1 MSPVTRPLAHRR
13 FDLGTFA
20 LAIAMA
26 LVVLAAVSAPT
37 GPSPAAA
44 SGIVVTTEQIDEPG
58 PLGSVSIIGDSVLIG
73 ASWEPSVS
81 TRLAELGWGPIRFR
95 ASGGGSTGFH
105 LDDAHPASLRNW
117 IRWWREDGWDA
128 STVIVNLGANDAGIC
143 SGNATRCRQA
153 IEHLLGLIGPDRTV
167 VWNRITHLYQS
178 HQQAWNDAL
187 DAAAAD
193 HPHLVLWDW
202 PAAQVAHGIRLS
214 GDRIHLADRAA
225 NQKRSEVM
233 ATEITELLTGARPVE
248 ATPVTWPETTSGPTA
263 ARLVTVDPVR
273 LLDSRH
279 GTSRVEAER
288 IVSVELGETVPE
300 NTTAVALG
308 VTATEAS
315 GPGHVTVWPCGARA
329 PDTSVLNVT
338 EGRDRAAQAVVAV
351 GVTQGRSSICVR
363 ASTATHLLVDLQ
375 GAFVPGSGG
384 AGLVPATPRR
394 ILDTRATGRVTTAQV
409 DAPRGARAVAI
420 TVTVVGAREAGYLSA
435 TPCENDPT
443 TSILNHGPGETV
455 AGAAY
460 VPVGP
465 SGTICVTT
473 STSADVLVD
482 LTGSFHAGPDG
493 LGLIT
498 SLPRRVLDTR
508 TGLGGWR
515 GVQGRDQTVEVLAG
529 PPGVEAV
536 TGTITLVGPATE
548 GFATAAACG
557 TSTDTSSVNGKR
569 GSVLAAG
576 VTLGVNAQGR
586 LCVRTSTPS
595 HTLVDVTGWWV
606 RPDPV

>member
-26 LVVLAAVSAPT
+26 LVVLAAVSALT

-143 SGNATRCRQA
+143 SGNSSRCRQA
-153 IEHLLGLIGPDRTV
+153 IEHLLDLIGPDRTV
-167 VWNRITHLYQS
+167 VWNRITHLYSS

-193 HPHLVLWDW
+193 HPQLVLWDW

-233 ATEITELLTGARPVE
+233 ATEITELLTGARSVE
-248 ATPVTWPETTSGPTA
+248 ATPVTWPETISGPTA
-263 ARLVTVDPVR
+263 ARLVPVDTVR
-273 LLDSRH
+273 LLDTRR
-279 GTSRVEAER
+279 TSSFVDANRTVT
-288 IVSVELGETVPE
+288 VELAPAVPAVA
-300 NTTAVALG
+300 TAVALG
-308 VTATEAS
+308 ITATQAT
-315 GPGHVTVWPCGARA
+315 GTGHVTVWPCGTPA
-329 PDTSVLNVT
+329 PETSVLNVT
-338 EGRDRAAQAVVAV
+338 AGRDRAAQAVVGV
-351 GVTQGRSSICVR
+351 GTTQGRASICLRSSI
-363 ASTATHLLVDLQ
+363 ATHLLVDLQ
-375 GAFVPGSGG
+375 GAFAPGSEG
-384 AGLVPATPRR
+384 AGLIPTTPRR
-394 ILDTRATGRVTTAQV
+394 VLDTRATGRAATL
-409 DAPRGARAVAI
+409 DFRAPRGARAVAV
-420 TVTVVGAREAGYLSA
+420 TLTVVGARDSGYLSA
-435 TPCENDPT
+435 TPCETEPT
-443 TSILNHGPGETV
+443 TSVLNHGPGETV
-455 AGAAY
+455 AAAAY

-482 LTGSFHAGPDG
+482 LTGSFHPGPDG

-498 SLPRRVLDTR
+498 SVPRRVLDTR
-508 TGLGGWR
+508 NGIGGWR
-515 GVQGRDQTVEVLAG
+515 GIQGRDQTLEVLAA
-529 PPGVEAV
+529 PVRAEAI

-557 TSTDTSSVNGKR
+557 TSTDTSSVNGTR

-576 VTLGVNAQGR
+576 ITLGVNAQGR

-606 RPDPV
+606 RSAPV